1 RFPRS
6 LPRPA
11 APAAA
16 YRCLR
21 AVEPGS
27 WASASSGRPA
37 VHRRSCHR
45 CLPHLVALHL
55 RQRLL
60 EVLTLDNSFHRRS
73 CDRRAFETGFRR
85 TRFDRSGN
93 DARGFT
99 PRFAAQVQLQLILLP
114 HGSREIAALLPSSTV
129 RAFGGAPPPTMP
141 SADFCATIR
150 SPCDDPSPEGH
161 GADLPR

>member
-1 RFPRS
+1 MIGAIFPGAS
-6 LPRPA
+6 NGGVLAGTAIIA
-11 APAAA
+11 AHAIDAC
-16 YRCLR
+16 RT
-21 AVEPGS
+21 
-27 WASASSGRPA
+27 
-37 VHRRSCHR
+37 
-45 CLPHLVALHL
+45 LVALHL

-93 DARGFT
+93 DARGF
-99 PRFAAQVQLQLILLP
+99 LLP
-114 HGSREIAALLPSSTV
+114 HGSREIAALLPSSTL

>member
-1 RFPRS
+1 MIGAIFPGAS
-6 LPRPA
+6 NGGVLAGTAIIA
-11 APAAA
+11 AHAIDAC
-16 YRCLR
+16 RT
-21 AVEPGS
+21 
-27 WASASSGRPA
+27 
-37 VHRRSCHR
+37 
-45 CLPHLVALHL
+45 LVALHL

-60 EVLTLDNSFHRRS
+60 EVLTLDDSFHRRS

-114 HGSREIAALLPSSTV
+114 HGSREITALLPSSTV